1 MIEKGEELLDSYEQ
15 ERRPVAES
23 LLHLSTRLLDSQK
36 QGGIKRERD
45 VQQLDIQYTNSPLA
59 HTLPERQHGLQ
70 AGERAPDA
78 PLLGAGG
85 QSLRLFQLLQGP
97 DWNLLAYEIGRAHV

>member
-23 LLHLSTRLLDSQK
+23 LLTRLLDSQK

-59 HTLPERQHGLQ
+59 HTLPERQHGI
-70 AGERAPDA
+70 RP
-78 PLLGAGG
+78 
-85 QSLRLFQLLQGP
+85 
-97 DWNLLAYEIGRAHV
+97 V